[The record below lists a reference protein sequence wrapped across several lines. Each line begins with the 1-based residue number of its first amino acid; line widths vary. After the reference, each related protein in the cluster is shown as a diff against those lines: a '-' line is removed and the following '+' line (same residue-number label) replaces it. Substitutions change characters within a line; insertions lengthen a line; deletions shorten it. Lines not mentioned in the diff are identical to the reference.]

1 MSTGEAMSGPRQATR
16 PTILE
21 QFRLDGQS
29 AFVTGGG
36 QGIGRAYC
44 HALGEAGAKLAVADI
59 DLSKAEQ
66 VVTELR
72 AKDIEAFAVAVDAS
86 DRASIDE
93 AIGRIMDRLGSLDI
107 AVNNAGVNFNSPA
120 EETSAE
126 QWDATFSLNLRGV
139 FLCCQAEARIMLP
152 ARHGKIINTASM
164 SSIIVP
170 HPQKQAAYNT
180 SKAGV
185 VALTRSLAT
194 EWAHA
199 NIQVNCIS
207 PGIVRT
213 PLIESDAL
221 APLAKEWIAQIPAGR
236 FAEVSDLQGAIV
248 FLASRVSD
256 YMVGHNLVIDGGHTV
271 W

>member
-1 MSTGEAMSGPRQATR
+1 VVSD
-16 PTILE
+16 L
-21 QFRLDGQS
+21 
-29 AFVTGGG
+29 
-36 QGIGRAYC
+36 
-44 HALGEAGAKLAVADI
+44 
-59 DLSKAEQ
+59 DLSKAQQ
-66 VVTELR
+66 VANELR
-72 AKDIEAFAVAVDAS
+72 EKGIEAFAVFVNAADPQSIGDAIQFT
-86 DRASIDE
+86 IDQF
-93 AIGRIMDRLGSLDI
+93 GSLDI

-120 EETSAE
+120 EDTSLE
-126 QWDATFSLNLRGV
+126 QWDKTFTLNLRGV
-139 FLCCQAEARIMLP
+139 FLCCQAEARIMIP
-152 ARHGKIINTASM
+152 ARRGKIINTASM

-170 HPQKQAAYNT
+170 RPQKQAAYNT

-213 PLIESDAL
+213 PLIESEAL
-221 APLAKEWIAQIPAGR
+221 APLAREWIEQIPAGR

-248 FLASRVSD
+248 FLASQLSD
-256 YMVGHNLVIDGGHTV
+256 YMVGHNLIIDGGHTV